1 MLDCAR
7 INVES
12 RTFSLERRKAEAEE
26 GDVLVHTDEKGR
38 KRSKGGEEI
47 RLLSSSSSPPCT
59 EVGGATVNLYDKLG
73 EGRHCKGEEE
83 GKWQHGEHKFS

>member
-1 MLDCAR
+1 MFWFTRMKREGNGAK
-7 INVES
+7 VE
-12 RTFSLERRKAEAEE
+12 
-26 GDVLVHTDEKGR
+26 
-38 KRSKGGEEI
+38 KRYTSF
-47 RLLSSSSSPPCT
+47 PPPPLPPT